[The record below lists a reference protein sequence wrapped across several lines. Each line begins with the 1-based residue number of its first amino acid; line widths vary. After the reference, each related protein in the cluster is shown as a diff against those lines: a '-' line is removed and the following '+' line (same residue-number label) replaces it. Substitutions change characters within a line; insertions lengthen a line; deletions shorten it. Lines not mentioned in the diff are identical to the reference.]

1 MHVYV
6 DNPRLVHD
14 LQFFLRRVGCAT
26 IHVHRHELEVEVPGA
41 PSEEQARRE
50 VELYLALWAGRKADG
65 DAYVVGPGAAG
76 SSGGR
81 PEQFNGD

>member
-1 MHVYV
+1 LHVYV

-26 IHVHRHELEVEVPGA
+26 IQVHWHELEVEVPGA

-50 VELYLALWAGRKADG
+50 VELYLALWAGRKADVG
-65 DAYVVGPGAAG
+65 VYVLGPESVRG
-76 SSGGR
+76 SGSR
-81 PEQFNGD
+81 PGQFDDD